1 MTEQRDVVVIGSGAG
16 GGIVA
21 TRLAELGRNVL
32 LIESGGYHT
41 AGEFSRWELG
51 AARQLW
57 NPPRFAQTRAD
68 GSRPIAM
75 VCGRSVGGTTNINT
89 KVAIRAVEQ
98 DYRKWYAASGL
109 LGEDGRPFSATDLAP
124 WFDRVEARM
133 QVRERADWKHG
144 VRLVERGFTALGHEL
159 HAVTSYTNFDC
170 ESCGSCTSGC
180 PTNAGST
187 TLNRYIQPA
196 MARGQLDVLPDTRV
210 TAIGTATTGDGRR
223 EATGVEYV
231 APDGRRDAVESPV
244 VVVAAGAMVTPQ
256 LLQLSGLDRLGTPS
270 SALIGRTLGTHTA
283 RIVHGVFD
291 EIVDAHV
298 VYPITAHSR
307 DFAEDA
313 AGGFVVEAITV
324 MDPIALAS
332 NLIEDDFTPMVGQH
346 LVGTMNKFRH
356 LAGLFMMA
364 NDSNVGVVTATEDQV
379 GRIEV
384 PMPAEDERR
393 LDDAYAFCA
402 DVLRAAG
409 ATEVVATGY
418 TTAHAQGSVRMG
430 SDPQRSACTAD
441 QELWDVDG
449 LYVGDSSVIPRTLTF
464 NPSLT
469 IMALAERLAHRID
482 ANVKGRLPQRVQA
495 A

>member
-1 MTEQRDVVVIGSGAG
+1 MAEQRDVVVIGSGAG

-32 LIESGGYHT
+32 LIESGSYHT
-41 AGEFSRWELG
+41 AGEFTRWELG
-51 AARQLW
+51 ASRQLW
-57 NPPRFAQTRAD
+57 NAPRFAQTRPD

-75 VCGRSVGGTTNINT
+75 VCGRSVGGT
-89 KVAIRAVEQ
+89 
-98 DYRKWYAASGL
+98 
-109 LGEDGRPFSATDLAP
+109 
-124 WFDRVEARM
+124 
-133 QVRERADWKHG
+133 
-144 VRLVERGFTALGHEL
+144 
-159 HAVTSYTNFDC
+159 
-170 ESCGSCTSGC
+170 
-180 PTNAGST
+180 AGST
-187 TLNRYIQPA
+187 TLNRYIQQA
-196 MARGQLDVLPDTRV
+196 MTRGQLDVLPDTRV
-210 TAIGTATTGDGRR
+210 TRIRTAVAGDGRR
-223 EATGVEYV
+223 EATGVEFTG
-231 APDGRRDAVESPV
+231 PDGTPGVVESPV

-298 VYPITAHSR
+298 VYPITAHCR
-307 DFAEDA
+307 DFAADA
-313 AGGFVVEAITV
+313 DGGFVVEAITV

-332 NLIEDDFTPMVGQH
+332 NLVEDDFTPMIGQH

-356 LAGLFMMA
+356 LAELFMMA
-364 NDSNVGVVTATEDQV
+364 NDSNLGVVTATEDQV
-379 GRIEV
+379 GQIDV
-384 PMPAEDERR
+384 PMPAEDEQR
-393 LDDAYAFCA
+393 
-402 DVLRAAG
+402 
-409 ATEVVATGY
+409 
-418 TTAHAQGSVRMG
+418 RMG
-430 SDPQRSACTAD
+430 SDPQRSVCNAD

-482 ANVKGRLPQRVQA
+482 ANAGGRLPASSRA